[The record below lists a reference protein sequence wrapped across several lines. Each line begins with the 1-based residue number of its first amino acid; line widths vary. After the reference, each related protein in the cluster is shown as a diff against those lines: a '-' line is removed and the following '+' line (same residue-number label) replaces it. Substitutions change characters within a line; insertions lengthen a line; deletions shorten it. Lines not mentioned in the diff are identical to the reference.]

1 MQEEYILKHAHY
13 TSKNNLE
20 KKYEGPLLPSIV
32 YNDSIIRRNIVSLA
46 TNKQFTN
53 KLQAQELRETIQAL
67 LNLIT
72 KEPTNYILGL
82 HRYWGFV
89 FEYEGRPVLI
99 CENECKYDDNVVI
112 YVLEDFMY
120 PPIESREKMI
130 LTGAFFLCL
139 VGLSKFLDAS

>member
-1 MQEEYILKHAHY
+1 MQEEYILKYAHY

-32 YNDSIIRRNIVSLA
+32 YNDSIIRRNIESLA
-46 TNKQFTN
+46 TNKQFTH
-53 KLQAQELRETIQAL
+53 KLQTQEVRETIQAL

-72 KEPTNYILGL
+72 KEPTKYILGL

-89 FEYEGRPVLI
+89 FEYEGMPILV
-99 CENECKYDDNVVI
+99 CENESKKDDNVVI
-112 YVLEDFMY
+112 YVLEEIMY
-120 PPIESREKMI
+120 PPLESREKMF

-139 VGLSKFLDAS
+139 VGVCKFLEAS